1 MSEQLT
7 LYLYKLSPYS
17 QKIELA
23 LTEANAPHR
32 TYQVDLFNKPEWF
45 ASKVNPVGKVPVVT
59 YGGPNVEPNDPSP
72 LSAKIAESNVILEFL
87 ADLYPDS
94 GLLPKDPVLR
104 AKVRFFIDASTKHIE
119 GPSLAFILGKE
130 SYDNIL
136 KGIEFIQELLEE
148 GRDFAVGDHYTIA
161 DACISPSLAR
171 LKIITETD
179 LGRAPARAFSREVE
193 SDYLETGKFPVGMG
207 YKLGE
212 ELKGPKFVK
221 FMKYVHRML
230 ERPSLKQTHDEE
242 SVITFFKTRFTERVQ

>member
-7 LYLYKLSPYS
+7 LYLSKISRYS
-17 QKIELA
+17 HKVELA
-23 LTEANAPHR
+23 LIEANAPYR
-32 TYQVDLFNKPEWF
+32 AYQVDLDNKPEWF
-45 ASKVNPVGKVPVVT
+45 SSKVNPLGQVPAVT
-59 YGGPNVEPNDPSP
+59 YGGPNVKPEDPSS

-104 AKVRFFIDASTKHIE
+104 AKVRFFVDATTKHIE
-119 GPSLAFILGKE
+119 GTYFPFIEGNE
-130 SYDNIL
+130 SFDNVL

-161 DACISPSLAR
+161 DACISPHLAR

-179 LGRAPARAFSREVE
+179 IGS
-193 SDYLETGKFPVGMG
+193 FPVGMG

-221 FMKYVHRML
+221 FKKYAERML
-230 ERPSLKQTHDEE
+230 GRPSLKQTCDEE
-242 SVITFFKTRFTERVQ
+242 AITGYLKRFTDRIQ